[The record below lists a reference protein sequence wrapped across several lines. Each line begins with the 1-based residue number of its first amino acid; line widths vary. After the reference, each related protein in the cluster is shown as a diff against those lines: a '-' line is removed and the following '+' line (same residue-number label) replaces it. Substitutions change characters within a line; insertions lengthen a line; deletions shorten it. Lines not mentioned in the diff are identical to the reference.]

1 MITIGLIQKVL
12 LWCSIINM
20 GLLLFSML
28 VIKAAHGLIYRIH
41 GKWFN
46 LSNEKL
52 DSLLYLMLGVYK
64 LGIFLFNI
72 VPYIALRIITS

>member
-1 MITIGLIQKVL
+1 MITVGLLEKML
-12 LWCSIINM
+12 LWCSVINM
-20 GLLLFSML
+20 GFLLFSML
-28 VIKAAHGLIYRIH
+28 MIKALRGFIYRVH
-41 GKWFN
+41 GKLFN
-46 LSNEKL
+46 LPPEKI